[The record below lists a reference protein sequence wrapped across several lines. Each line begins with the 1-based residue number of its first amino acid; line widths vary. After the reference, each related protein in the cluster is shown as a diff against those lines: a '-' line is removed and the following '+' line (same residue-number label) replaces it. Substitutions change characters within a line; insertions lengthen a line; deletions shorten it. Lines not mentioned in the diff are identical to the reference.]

1 MFLRQTG
8 LLGTAD
14 NFGRF
19 CFFRTGGYR
28 NGKRHSFLVSTTFL
42 IPDNPVQKPLLSKMI
57 TAKISAVI
65 GNFDVFLTTD
75 TVPPI
80 TEIARYFNVT
90 EQSISRTYRIFSQ
103 NVYRYIT
110 EKRQTDDG

>member
-1 MFLRQTG
+1 
-8 LLGTAD
+8 
-14 NFGRF
+14 
-19 CFFRTGGYR
+19 
-28 NGKRHSFLVSTTFL
+28 
-42 IPDNPVQKPLLSKMI
+42 MI

-65 GNFDVFLTTD
+65 GNYHELVCFAKTLDFFDREIFDVFLTTD

-80 TEIARYFNVT
+80 KEIARYFNVT